1 MELMDFFFFFFK
13 IHRTEAEVVRKLP
26 GATNLINIST
36 RMKQHVAFP
45 AAAAPTVVPV
55 RNRLVL
61 KFKRCFC
68 QILRNKDSW
77 RILSSPVWRMW
88 TFHELTEQSDSAVK
102 RPESCRL
109 LNAPHP
115 FTFTFSRNLVAHSC
129 CIPGKLDLLGKICKL
144 FSVCIY

>member
-1 MELMDFFFFFFK
+1 M
-13 IHRTEAEVVRKLP
+13 EVVRKLP

-36 RMKQHVAFP
+36 RMKQQVAFP

-68 QILRNKDSW
+68 QILRHKDSW
-77 RILSSPVWRMW
+77 RILSLPVWRMW

-102 RPESCRL
+102 RPETCRL

-115 FTFTFSRNLVAHSC
+115 FTFTSSLATWLHILVAFLENLTCLEKSAN
-129 CIPGKLDLLGKICKL
+129 
-144 FSVCIY
+144 FSVFVFINLPYYNFMLRI